1 MLPGQP
7 GTELKPW
14 LWYIELFKENAV
26 ECRCVVLAG
35 MYNIKIALRK

>member
-26 ECRCVVLAG
+26 ECRCVVLTG
-35 MYNIKIALRK
+35 MYNIKIALR